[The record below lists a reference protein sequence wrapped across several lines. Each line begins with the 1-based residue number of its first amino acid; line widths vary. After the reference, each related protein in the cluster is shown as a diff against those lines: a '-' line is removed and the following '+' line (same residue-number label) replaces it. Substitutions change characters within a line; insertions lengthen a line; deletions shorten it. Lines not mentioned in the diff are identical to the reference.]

1 MNYQGNEKL
10 RADVAAL
17 ANDMHEMHIRLR
29 ELSRRYFWNSDVLVE
44 RLVGQILRD
53 AHDLYVGE
61 SYKAI
66 NELDQHF
73 KD

>member
-10 RADVAAL
+10 RIDIAAL
-17 ANDMHEMHIRLR
+17 ANDMCEMHIKLH
-29 ELSRRYFWNSDVLVE
+29 ELSRAYFWNSDVLVE

-53 AHDLYVGE
+53 AHDLYVE
-61 SYKAI
+61 NYKVI

>member
-17 ANDMHEMHIRLR
+17 ANDMHEMHIRLH
-29 ELSRRYFWNSDVLVE
+29 ELFRAYFWNSDVLVE

-53 AHDLYVGE
+53 AHDLYVE

>member
-1 MNYQGNEKL
+1 MYYQGNEKL
-10 RADVAAL
+10 RTDVAAL
-17 ANDMHEMHIRLR
+17 ANDMHEMHVRLR
-29 ELSRRYFWNSDVLVE
+29 ELSRRYFWNSDILIE

-53 AHDLYVGE
+53 AHDLYVE

-66 NELDQHF
+66 NELEHHF

>member
-17 ANDMHEMHIRLR
+17 ASDMHEMHIRLR
-29 ELSRRYFWNSDVLVE
+29 ELSRSYFWNSDVLVE

-53 AHDLYVGE
+53 AHDLYVE

-66 NELDQHF
+66 NELEHHF

>member
-10 RADVAAL
+10 RTDVAAL

-29 ELSRRYFWNSDVLVE
+29 ELSRRYFWNSDVLIE

-53 AHDLYVGE
+53 AHDLYVE

-66 NELDQHF
+66 NELEHHF